1 MEIVS
6 ELETWIQV
14 ILALGALGVII
25 ALGAIVLAFASRSFP
40 PVDSDHEGY
49 GAILESRSWK
59 DVDEEDRYDGP
70 VLPTGVVAA
79 AVASRWRDLRT
90 GEGNLGRMTDF
101 SLASAGDFHSRH

>member
-40 PVDSDHEGY
+40 AESHEGY
-49 GAILESRSWK
+49 GATLDPASWK